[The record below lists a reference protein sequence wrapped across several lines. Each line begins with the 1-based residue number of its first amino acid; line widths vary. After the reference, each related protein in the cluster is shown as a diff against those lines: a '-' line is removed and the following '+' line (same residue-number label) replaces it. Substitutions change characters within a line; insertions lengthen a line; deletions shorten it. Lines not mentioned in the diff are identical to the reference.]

1 MPRKLTVADL
11 LTAKKVHFDLE
22 CVAGHAGLSNLIT
35 QVEYTRPGLAYAG
48 FLEVYVTDRIQILG
62 NTETGYLEHLTP
74 EVRRERLE
82 AALGFKIPCIIF
94 TDQNLPMPDFLEI
107 ANRNGIPVL
116 ITAHPTTHF
125 GSTLSFFLER
135 EFAPT
140 TTVHGVLVDVFGVGV
155 LITGSAGVGKSEAAL
170 ELIERGHR
178 LIADDCVVLKRLSK
192 DLLVGSAV
200 GSAHHL
206 MEVRGLGIIDVELLF
221 GAGSVRE
228 EKSVHLVVK
237 LERWTEETEIDRLG
251 LDERYQSML
260 GIDVRE
266 FTIPVEPG
274 RNTSIL
280 VEVASLQYRINTRG
294 RNPAKELNERLIAQ
308 MVRKQDD

>member
-1 MPRKLTVADL
+1 MQKTITVADL
-11 LTAKKVHFDLE
+11 LEAKKIHFDLQV
-22 CVAGHAGLSNLIT
+22 VAGQSGLGNRIS

-48 FLEVYVTDRIQILG
+48 FLEVYVTDRIQIIG
-62 NTETGYLEHLTP
+62 NTETGYLAHLEP
-74 EVRRERLE
+74 EIRRQRLE
-82 AALGFKIPCIIF
+82 AALNFEIPCIIF
-94 TDQNLPMPDFLEI
+94 TDGNTPSPDFVEI
-107 ANRNGIPVL
+107 ADRQGIPL
-116 ITAHPTTHF
+116 LTTPHPTTHF

-140 TTVHGVLVDVFGVGV
+140 KTVHGVLVDVFGVGV
-155 LITGSAGVGKSEAAL
+155 LIMGGAGVGKSEAAL

-192 DLLVGSAV
+192 DLLIGTAV

-228 EKSVHLVVK
+228 EKTVHLVVR
-237 LERWTEETEIDRLG
+237 LEKWKDNTPIDRLG
-251 LDERYQSML
+251 MDEHYVDFL
-260 GIDVRE
+260 GMPVRE
-266 FTIPVEPG
+266 FVIPVEPG

-280 VEVASLQYRINTRG
+280 VEVASLQYRINSRG
-294 RNPAKELNERLIAQ
+294 RNPAKEWNDRLISK
-308 MVRKQDD
+308 MVGKPSF

>member
-1 MPRKLTVADL
+1 MPKSLTVADL
-11 LTAKKVHFDLE
+11 INAKKVHFDLE
-22 CVAGHAGLSNLIT
+22 CVAGKSGLNNPIT
-35 QVEYTRPGLAYAG
+35 QIEYTRPGLAYAG
-48 FLEVYVTDRIQILG
+48 FLEVFVTDRIQIIG
-62 NTETGYLEHLTP
+62 NTETGYLEHLEPTL
-74 EVRRERLE
+74 RRERLE
-82 AALGFKIPCIIF
+82 AALRFAIPCIIF
-94 TDQNLPMPDFLEI
+94 TDKNVPMDDFIEI
-107 ANRNGIPVL
+107 ADRNGIPLLV
-116 ITAHPTTHF
+116 TPHPTTHF

-140 TTVHGVLVDVFGVGV
+140 KTVHGVLVDVFGVGV
-155 LITGSAGVGKSEAAL
+155 LITGNAGVGKSEAAL

-178 LIADDCVVLKRLSK
+178 LIADDCVILKRFSK
-192 DLLVGSAV
+192 DLLMGSAV

-228 EKSVHLVVK
+228 EKTVHLIVK
-237 LERWTEETEIDRLG
+237 LERWTDEMEIDRLG
-251 LDERYQSML
+251 LDEHYVNLL

-280 VEVASLQYRINTRG
+280 VEVASLQFRINSRG
-294 RNPAKELNERLIAQ
+294 RNPAKELNERLITQ
-308 MVRKQDD
+308 MMNQDSL

>member
-1 MPRKLTVADL
+1 MQKTITVADL
-11 LTAKKVHFDLE
+11 LEAKKIHFDLQV
-22 CVAGHAGLSNLIT
+22 VAGQLGLGNRIS

-48 FLEVYVTDRIQILG
+48 FLEVYVTDRIQIIG
-62 NTETGYLEHLTP
+62 NTETGYLAHLEP
-74 EVRRERLE
+74 EIRRQRLE
-82 AALGFKIPCIIF
+82 AALNFEIPCIIF
-94 TDQNLPMPDFLEI
+94 TDANTPSPDFVEI
-107 ANRNGIPVL
+107 ADRQGIPL
-116 ITAHPTTHF
+116 LTTPHPTTHF

-140 TTVHGVLVDVFGVGV
+140 KTVHGVLVDVFGVGV
-155 LITGSAGVGKSEAAL
+155 LIMGGAGVGKSEAAL

-192 DLLVGSAV
+192 DLLVGTAV

-228 EKSVHLVVK
+228 EKTVHLVVR
-237 LERWTEETEIDRLG
+237 LEKWTDHTKVDRLG
-251 LDERYQSML
+251 MDEHYVDFL
-260 GIDVRE
+260 GMAIRE
-266 FTIPVEPG
+266 FVIPVEPG

-280 VEVASLQYRINTRG
+280 VEVASLQYRINSRG
-294 RNPAKELNERLIAQ
+294 RNPAKEWNDRLISK
-308 MVRKQDD
+308 MVGKPSL